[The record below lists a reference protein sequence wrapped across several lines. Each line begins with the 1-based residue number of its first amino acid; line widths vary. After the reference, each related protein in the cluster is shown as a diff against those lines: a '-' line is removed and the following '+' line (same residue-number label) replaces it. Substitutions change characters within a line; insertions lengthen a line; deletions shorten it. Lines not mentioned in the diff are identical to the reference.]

1 MPLHIALDE
10 GQVTDA
16 SPVQL
21 SLVEQLPEIHHPEG
35 YVLTASTDGVTIQ
48 ATTKAGLFYGQQ
60 TLKQLQT
67 ADGKIPVG
75 TVVDEPRFDY
85 RGLMLD
91 VSRHFFDTEFI
102 KKQIDA
108 MACYKL
114 NRLHLHLTD
123 AAGWRIEI
131 KRYPKLTGLAAWREY
146 ATRKEW
152 SNNERTYVEEGT
164 PGAYGGYFTQEQIRE
179 LVAYAAERHITI
191 IPEIEM
197 PSHSEEVLTAYP
209 ELSCTHE
216 PYKQSDFC
224 IGNEKTFEFLQNV
237 LLEVMELF
245 PSPYIHIGGDEAGKS
260 SWKTCPLCQARMKRE
275 GLKNVDELQ
284 SYLIHRIDTF
294 LTAHGRRLVGWDEI
308 LDGGLS
314 PNATV
319 MSWRGTE
326 GGLKAAAAGHDAIMT
341 PGEFCY
347 FDSYQDAPHSQ
358 PEAIGGYLPLK
369 KVYAY
374 NPAPDTLSAEQAAR
388 IRGVQANLWAEYIP
402 TPEHMEHMIYPRL
415 LALSEVAWSAAE
427 RKEYADFHRRALRAV
442 EELKEKGYNSFDL
455 KNEIGNRPGADEPIA
470 HLAVGKPVLARLYSR
485 WRRCLD
491 RRYTGRLEL
500 QRPPLARL
508 LGPQGSGCSYRPGY
522 GTSTAQHIGRL
533 HADMWPRCLHACRSG
548 DFRLDRWQGIYRTE
562 QNTQHGGEGR
572 QGQLPHLWLGRN
584 GFGAL
589 RALSS
594 PAQRLR
600 RISLCRR
607 GGSSATRRVA
617 DVANTRRVRL
627 PT

>member
-152 SNNERTYVEEGT
+152 SNNERKYVEEGT

-470 HLAVGKPVLARLYSR
+470 HLAVGKPVSYV
-485 WRRCLD
+485 D
-491 RRYTGRLEL
+491 
-500 QRPPLARL
+500 
-508 LGPQGSGCSYRPGY
+508 GSAYYPGY
-522 GTSTAQHIGRL
+522 TAG
-533 HADMWPRCLHACRSG
+533 G
-548 DFRLDRWQGIYRTE
+548 DGALTDGIRGGWSYSDHHWQGFLGRKGVDVVIDLGTE
-562 QNTQHGGEGR
+562 QALHSISADFMQICGPGVFMPAEVVISVSTDGKEFTELSRTPNTVVRDDKVSFRTFGWEGTAS
-572 QGQLPHLWLGRN
+572 GRYVRYQ
-584 GFGAL
+584 AL
-589 RALSS
+589 RSDF
-594 PAQRLR
+594 
-600 RISLCRR
+600 
-607 GGSSATRRVA
+607 GGFLFV
-617 DVANTRRVRL
+617 DEVVVL
-627 PT
+627 PPEESRM